1 MLLTIINKQSGLNK
15 VWFILMLIT
24 FINTVIAE
32 NTMQQH
38 SILTL
43 FICASIATKGPLV
56 ADYFMGIVDDSPI
69 IRWLVHSYVI
79 GIPVIIAVVIFSLKL
94 ESKVV

>member
-1 MLLTIINKQSGLNK
+1 MLSIIHKQAGLNK
-15 VWFILMLIT
+15 IWGILMLIT

-32 NTMQQH
+32 NTTQQH

-43 FICASIATKGPLV
+43 FICASIAIKGPLV
-56 ADYFMGIVDDSPI
+56 ADYFMGLIDASPI

-79 GIPVIIAVVIFSLKL
+79 GIPGIIAVVIFALKL
-94 ESKVV
+94 ESQVV